1 MNNSE
6 SEEQERWITR
16 NIKKL
21 LARFNDCSEQEVIIK
36 EDIIILAPVA
46 AGIIVL
52 IVFLLMFIKINFVP
66 NYTTEA
72 IVKSVGGKG
81 ITVLYSDEYGENTK
95 SANVD
100 VNSISEYN
108 VGDTIIIDV
117 YDTRV
122 EVAGRC

>member
-1 MNNSE
+1 MDHKK
-6 SEEQERWITR
+6 Q
-16 NIKKL
+16 KKL

-52 IVFLLMFIKINFVP
+52 IVFLLMFIKINLVP

-81 ITVLYSDEYGENTK
+81 ITVSYFDEYGENTK
-95 SANVD
+95 TANVNVD
-100 VNSISEYN
+100 SVSEYDI
-108 VGDTIIIDV
+108 GDTIIVEV

-122 EVAGRC
+122 EVAGRYE